1 MNTPTVGKLV
11 FFRQAPDDYMS
22 QVDGIANNC
31 YMRWVDE
38 IANKYGIVMA
48 VNEDSKIEVLVG
60 DRIWRNIDADD
71 PRSLEFISEAR

>member
-11 FFRQAPDDYMS
+11 FFRQAPDDYM
-22 QVDGIANNC
+22 
-31 YMRWVDE
+31 RWVDE

-48 VNEDSKIEVLVG
+48 VNDDSKIEVLVG